1 MLNKYFPCIKNIFPL
16 QRGSV
21 KFHTCC
27 GGAADTLPRGAT
39 PLLPISAPA
48 PPGSKLLGMKA
59 SDIDKYSRVVFP
71 IMFLSF
77 NLMYWMIYSRC
88 LVFTTAHTI
97 RTSSIH
103 VSALLEKFLMMWS
116 IFKIN

>member
-1 MLNKYFPCIKNIFPL
+1 MFEVLHVACSLFMLLVNHMNVYKNLDIFMLDKYFPCIKNIFPL

-77 NLMYWMIYSRC
+77 NLMYWMIYSR
-88 LVFTTAHTI
+88 
-97 RTSSIH
+97 
-103 VSALLEKFLMMWS
+103 
-116 IFKIN
+116 